1 MERHILVTDD
11 DPVIRELIVAVLTGQ
26 RYEVSTARNGL
37 EALKMI
43 ASVQY
48 DLVISD
54 ISMPVM
60 GGIEFYKEIIN
71 RFPSMKD
78 TVIFVTGNLDASN
91 EMFIE
96 EMGIQCILKPFKISE
111 LLRVVDC
118 HLGFKTE
125 K

>member
-11 DPVIRELIVAVLTGQ
+11 DPVIREFILAVLTEQG
-26 RYEVSTARNGL
+26 YEVSTARNGL

-43 ASVQY
+43 VSVQY

-60 GGIEFYKEIIN
+60 GGVEFYKEIIN

-78 TVIFVTGNLDASN
+78 RVIFITGHLGASA
-91 EMFIE
+91 EKFIK
-96 EMGIQCILKPFKISE
+96 EMGIKCVLKPFKICE
-111 LLRVVDC
+111 LLKVVNC
-118 HLGFKTE
+118 YK
-125 K
+125 